1 MACSEKT
8 GSPPRL
14 SDAEPNSD
22 RGTDHETSME
32 KNAQEN
38 IEKGDIEGEGP
49 RLGEESMSISSSRPS
64 TAAESSTTIERPKT
78 SHTKQRPADLS
89 RTISVIPEAVIVP
102 RSQRR
107 GLLARFALIPEVEN
121 PEHYARRTKWFL
133 TFIIAFCAMA
143 GPMGSAIVMPVLQ
156 EISTAFQATETVTN
170 MSVAVYMLSMAIFP
184 LWWSSFSERLGR
196 RTIYITSFILFVLFG
211 ILSAISTS
219 IAMLIV
225 FRVLSGGAAASV
237 QAVGAGTIADIW
249 ETRERGRAMGI
260 FYLGPLC
267 GPLFA
272 PIIGGALGASL
283 GWRSTQWF
291 LVIYGGATVI
301 FIIFAL
307 PETLHRSENPSA
319 GAISPVPAPNNNTD
333 KEAVTALGR
342 STTHAST
349 VQRTKS
355 ILVHLRRIFLDPLRI
370 IAWLRFP
377 PVLLTVYYA
386 SITFGCLYILNI
398 SLQKTFAAPP
408 YRFSTFIIGLL
419 YIPNSAGYL
428 LASLFGGRWIDH
440 IMHREARKAGRYD
453 DRGKLIFRP
462 LDRMKENA
470 WIAAVLW
477 PAALIA
483 YGWTAEKGIH
493 WIVPMI
499 SNFFFGIGKLKALCV
514 LARLICQGDMMTRT
528 RVHAGLPIAR
538 MWAQHCPRRKPQAH
552 RNKRQRTATP
562 AMTQILEITRSKD
575 RKYGHEAVRYRATCS
590 PSGSSEL
597 AECLSLIRDSGLIDH
612 ETAERKDNSTEINHG
627 Q

>member
-1 MACSEKT
+1 MEQEK
-8 GSPPRL
+8 
-14 SDAEPNSD
+14 
-22 RGTDHETSME
+22 
-32 KNAQEN
+32 
-38 IEKGDIEGEGP
+38 IEKGGIEGEGQ
-49 RLGEESMSISSSRPS
+49 RAGEERMSISSSRPS
-64 TAAESSTTIERPKT
+64 TTAESSTTTERPKT
-78 SHTKQRPADLS
+78 SNAEQRPVDLS
-89 RTISVIPEAVIVP
+89 RTISVIPGPVIVP

-121 PEHYARRTKWFL
+121 PQHYARRTKWFL

-249 ETRERGRAMGI
+249 ETRERGRAMGL

-272 PIIGGALGASL
+272 PIIGGALGASM

-307 PETLHRSENPSA
+307 PETLHRNEKPSA
-319 GAISPVPAPNNNTD
+319 GTISTLPASGNNTD
-333 KEAVTALGR
+333 KETATALGR

-355 ILVHLRRIFLDPLRI
+355 ILIHLRRNFIDPIRI

-398 SLQKTFAAPP
+398 SIQKTFAAPP
-408 YRFSTFIIGLL
+408 YRFSTLIIGLL

-477 PAALIA
+477 PAALIV
-483 YGWTAEKGIH
+483 YGWTAENGIH

-499 SNFFFGIGKLKALCV
+499 SNFFFGIGSMLIFALV
-514 LARLICQGDMMTRT
+514 NTMLTEFM
-528 RVHAGLPIAR
+528 
-538 MWAQHCPRRKPQAH
+538 PRRAASGIALNNFV
-552 RNKRQRTATP
+552 RNICSFTGAVVAEPILSAIGNGWLMTILGIWSVITGCAALY
-562 AMTQILEITRSKD
+562 AMGRWGEKWR
-575 RKYGHEAVRYRATCS
+575 EAMIEVL
-590 PSGSSEL
+590 G
-597 AECLSLIRDSGLIDH
+597 
-612 ETAERKDNSTEINHG
+612 
-627 Q
+627 